1 MIFLGRVSKFD
12 NNLFGKI
19 SMNARDYFLCVFF
32 NWVLL
37 AGCSPEAPAPNI
49 DRHVE
54 SGRTYYEQG
63 QYNASMI
70 EARSALQIDESNEAA
85 NLLMSDIYLSLGMAR
100 QALKTLQSID
110 SDSYDYNLRLIDAM
124 LAVGKYG
131 TSLHLLRQSE
141 GVFAGNE
148 VEFLLRVAE
157 ARIGLRD
164 IGSASQSYQKIL
176 DLDASNIDATL
187 GLIAIDAATGSPER
201 ADSELLALLE
211 NDPEHLDTLLLLAD
225 VYLRQGRFEEA
236 ESRLIEAISV
246 LPSADIFT
254 QQRAGLLRVLIRL
267 LAFQGNSAEAL
278 IYQNQLAAAFPNAEA
293 LKDQMAKVAKL
304 VENADFES
312 ALSVLNEIE
321 RIAPGNESTGTLRA
335 VIAFLQGDNQAASE
349 LFNENVDPEIAS
361 AKTMQLFAA
370 NQIYLDRPH
379 QVVALLRDKVKD
391 TRNPESLALFGVA
404 ALAADAKLEGVAALR
419 KAIDLQ
425 PDNVR
430 LSIILAS
437 HLRIN
442 DPIQALKEL
451 EAAHARK
458 SDDLYLNLALMTELV
473 ELNYTQRAAD
483 LVAMTL
489 SKEPQSFAT
498 QFFAAKYYARV
509 GQPQQ
514 AINYYEKAAD
524 YDNTDLRPLLSITS
538 LLTGLGRYD
547 EAEEQVNNI
556 IKLEKS
562 SLEAYQRL
570 LSIYVSRNEHSKGV
584 ALLSLLAEENE
595 VSEPLLALSNFYA
608 KRGDANEAETFLVE
622 AGSGNGK
629 SDRLWRTVNASIYA
643 ERAQL
648 SYQSSRFDEARS
660 FVFTALNSYPANKK
674 LLGMLISIELGAGA
688 LDEAKKVLEE
698 LKQMHPESQLGMI
711 RRGDIFVAEGHLDD
725 AMASYIRAWSIGV
738 DDRLGQ
744 KLYEVYQQLDKSDK
758 ARQLLAQWR
767 SEIPMSVPA
776 MVNHAIQLADDDSIQ
791 AALAAYE
798 AFLKVRPDS
807 IVIKN
812 NLAWLYLESGRY
824 NKAVEVSKE
833 AYELMPTGGAVADTY
848 GWALFK
854 KGDIAEAISVLKL
867 AVKLLPNDKIK
878 AHLEEAVSAEK
889 K

>member
-1 MIFLGRVSKFD
+1 
-12 NNLFGKI
+12 
-19 SMNARDYFLCVFF
+19 
-32 NWVLL
+32 
-37 AGCSPEAPAPNI
+37 
-49 DRHVE
+49 
-54 SGRTYYEQG
+54 
-63 QYNASMI
+63 
-70 EARSALQIDESNEAA
+70 
-85 NLLMSDIYLSLGMAR
+85 
-100 QALKTLQSID
+100 
-110 SDSYDYNLRLIDAM
+110 
-124 LAVGKYG
+124 
-131 TSLHLLRQSE
+131 
-141 GVFAGNE
+141 
-148 VEFLLRVAE
+148 
-157 ARIGLRD
+157 
-164 IGSASQSYQKIL
+164 
-176 DLDASNIDATL
+176 
-187 GLIAIDAATGSPER
+187 
-201 ADSELLALLE
+201 
-211 NDPEHLDTLLLLAD
+211 
-225 VYLRQGRFEEA
+225 
-236 ESRLIEAISV
+236 
-246 LPSADIFT
+246 
-254 QQRAGLLRVLIRL
+254 
-267 LAFQGNSAEAL
+267 
-278 IYQNQLAAAFPNAEA
+278 
-293 LKDQMAKVAKL
+293 
-304 VENADFES
+304 
-312 ALSVLNEIE
+312 
-321 RIAPGNESTGTLRA
+321 
-335 VIAFLQGDNQAASE
+335 
-349 LFNENVDPEIAS
+349 
-361 AKTMQLFAA
+361 
-370 NQIYLDRPH
+370 
-379 QVVALLRDKVKD
+379 
-391 TRNPESLALFGVA
+391 
-404 ALAADAKLEGVAALR
+404 
-419 KAIDLQ
+419 
-425 PDNVR
+425 
-430 LSIILAS
+430 SIILAS

-473 ELNYTQRAAD
+473 ELDYTQRAAD

-498 QFFAAKYYARV
+498 QFFAAKYHARV

-524 YDNTDLRPLLSITS
+524 YNNTDLRPLLSITS

-547 EAEEQVNNI
+547 EAEEKVNNI
-556 IKLEKS
+556 IKLDKS
-562 SLEAYQRL
+562 SLEAYQVL
-570 LSIYVSRNEHSKGV
+570 LSIYVSRNEHLEGV

-648 SYQSSRFDEARS
+648 SYQSSKFDEARS

-688 LDEAKKVLEE
+688 FDEAKKVLEE
-698 LKQMHPESQLGMI
+698 LKQIHPESQLGMI
-711 RRGDIFVAEGHLDD
+711 RSGDIFVAEGHLDD
-725 AMASYIRAWSIGV
+725 AMTSYVRAWSIGV

-744 KLYEVYQQLDKSDK
+744 KLYEVYQRLDKSDK

-767 SEIPMSVPA
+767 AAIPMSVPA
-776 MVNHAIQLADDDSIQ
+776 MVNHAIQLAADDSIQ

-807 IVIKN
+807 IVIRN

-867 AVKLLPNDKIK
+867 AVKLLPNDKIQ
-878 AHLEEAVSAEK
+878 AHLDEAVSADK